1 MLLLALQASLPS
13 ARAAVQYDVEQLA
26 ERGDFNDSAY
36 LLLHGELPSAEQ
48 KAAFDRDLTQHS
60 LVHEQLIMCAN
71 AHSQLPSPTHACE
84 GNRPFVVR
92 VQHLPSA
99 QV

>member
-1 MLLLALQASLPS
+1 M
-13 ARAAVQYDVEQLA
+13 QYDVEQLA

-60 LVHEQLIMCAN
+60 LVHEQLIMCAL
-71 AHSQLPSPTHACE
+71 AHSQLPSATHACG
-84 GNRPFVVR
+84 GNRLCER
-92 VQHLPSA
+92 VLVHTLRRVCSNTLHAA
-99 QV
+99 QARRPHHAI